1 MKESGEKKRA
11 PLSGRAKKLIWA
23 AVALAAAV
31 VVFLA
36 GYFTYYAT
44 LPDGAKSLLWMK
56 GEIDAHYYYGVDED
70 DFWDA
75 ALDGASGVLDD
86 YSGYYSEEEYDARQ
100 SDYAG
105 SMVGV
110 GLNFFSGTNLISRVA
125 IGSPVFLANGG
136 EKTVQEGMFL
146 TGAGESEESLAVI
159 DDYSSAAEAFADF
172 AEGDTVCMR
181 FSAENSAD
189 AADSFTLT
197 VTYSAYT
204 ESFLLYAYG
213 GKAYA
218 YLYDED
224 GGAHWSDVSEHVTQD
239 ETAAGADG
247 VAYIRLVRF
256 AGDAAEAFAR
266 AAAQYREDGAE
277 TLFLDLRNNG
287 GGLMSVLE
295 EISAYLLRDA
305 DSDNE
310 IIQTARY
317 KSGSETRFRA
327 EGNYFADYFGD
338 SAVYVAANGN
348 SASASEALIGAMYS
362 YGTISYADI
371 FLTKIGDYTA
381 KTYGKGIMQTTYTN
395 GGEAVTLTTAQIYW
409 PNGTCIHGEGITEN
423 DSDAG
428 GSPQTVAVE
437 NNADYGNAAL
447 AQMLAAV
454 AA

>member
-1 MKESGEKKRA
+1 
-11 PLSGRAKKLIWA
+11 
-23 AVALAAAV
+23 
-31 VVFLA
+31 
-36 GYFTYYAT
+36 
-44 LPDGAKSLLWMK
+44 
-56 GEIDAHYYYGVDED
+56 
-70 DFWDA
+70 
-75 ALDGASGVLDD
+75 
-86 YSGYYSEEEYDARQ
+86 
-100 SDYAG
+100 
-105 SMVGV
+105 
-110 GLNFFSGTNLISRVA
+110 
-125 IGSPVFLANGG
+125 
-136 EKTVQEGMFL
+136 
-146 TGAGESEESLAVI
+146 
-159 DDYSSAAEAFADF
+159 
-172 AEGDTVCMR
+172 MR

-295 EISAYLLRDA
+295 RISAYLLRDA

-317 KSGSETRFRA
+317 NPAARRGSARTAIILRTT
-327 EGNYFADYFGD
+327 
-338 SAVYVAANGN
+338 SATVPCTFAANGN

-395 GGEAVTLTTAQIYW
+395 GGEAVTLTTAQIYCRTA
-409 PNGTCIHGEGITEN
+409 PASTARASRRTIPMR
-423 DSDAG
+423 AAARRR
-428 GSPQTVAVE
+428 SPSKTMRTTATP
-437 NNADYGNAAL
+437 AL